1 MVSKELIRKSHQ
13 KVGKVGEFDKFFVVW
28 RDEHGEIYEPFDNET
43 DAKDFMVEKLMEG
56 KYANM
61 SPKDCLPKIYYSTN
75 RRK

>member
-28 RDEHGEIYEPFDNET
+28 RDEHGEIYEPFDNES
-43 DAKDFMVEKLMEG
+43 DAKEFMVEKLMEG
-56 KYANM
+56 KCANM
-61 SPKDCLPKIYYSTN
+61 SSKENLPKIYYSN

>member
-1 MVSKELIRKSHQ
+1 MVSKKLIRESHQ
-13 KVGKVGEFDKFFVVW
+13 KVGEVNEFDKFFVIW
-28 RDEHGEIYEPFDNET
+28 RDEFGDIYEPFDNES

-61 SPKDCLPKIYYSTN
+61 SPKDSLPKIYYSIN

>member
-28 RDEHGEIYEPFDNET
+28 RDENGEIYEPFDNET
-43 DAKDFMVEKLMEG
+43 DAKDFMIEKLMEG

-61 SPKDCLPKIYYSTN
+61 SPKDNLPKIYYSN

>member
-13 KVGKVGEFDKFFVVW
+13 KVGKINEFDRFFVVW
-28 RDEHGEIYEPFDNET
+28 RDKYSEIYEPFDNEI
-43 DAKDFMVEKLMEG
+43 DAREFMVEKLMEG

-61 SPKDCLPKIYYSTN
+61 SPKDNLPKIYYSN

>member
-1 MVSKELIRKSHQ
+1 MVSKELIRQSHQ

-28 RDEHGEIYEPFDNET
+28 RDENGEIYEPFDNEI
-43 DAKDFMVEKLMEG
+43 DAREFMVEKLMEG

-61 SPKDCLPKIYYSTN
+61 SPKDNLPKIYYSN

>member
-28 RDEHGEIYEPFDNET
+28 RDENGEIYEPFDNEI
-43 DAKDFMVEKLMEG
+43 DAREFMVEKLMEG

-61 SPKDCLPKIYYSTN
+61 SPKDNLPKIYYSN